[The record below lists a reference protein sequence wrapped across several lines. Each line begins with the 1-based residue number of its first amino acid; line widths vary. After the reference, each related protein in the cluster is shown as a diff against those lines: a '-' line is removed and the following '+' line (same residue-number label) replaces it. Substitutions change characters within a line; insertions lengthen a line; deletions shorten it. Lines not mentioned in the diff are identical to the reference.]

1 MRTRG
6 TEARHVHAHDF
17 IPLRRRVLAVAL
29 VLLLGGC
36 DVLTAPPVPDW
47 PGPHAP
53 YPFPDNIPHRTE

>member
-1 MRTRG
+1 MSMRT
-6 TEARHVHAHDF
+6 
-17 IPLRRRVLAVAL
+17 ISSPLRRRVLAVAL
-29 VLLLGGC
+29 VLVLVLGGC

>member
-1 MRTRG
+1 MSIRMRSFRLWRRG
-6 TEARHVHAHDF
+6 
-17 IPLRRRVLAVAL
+17 LAVAL
-29 VLLLGGC
+29 ALLLLGGC

>member
-1 MRTRG
+1 MSMRTISSP
-6 TEARHVHAHDF
+6 F
-17 IPLRRRVLAVAL
+17 CRRVLAVAL
-29 VLLLGGC
+29 SLMLAGC

>member
-1 MRTRG
+1 MSIRMRSFRLWRRG
-6 TEARHVHAHDF
+6 
-17 IPLRRRVLAVAL
+17 LAVAL
-29 VLLLGGC
+29 ALALLLLGGC

>member
-1 MRTRG
+1 MSMRT
-6 TEARHVHAHDF
+6 
-17 IPLRRRVLAVAL
+17 ISSPLRSRVLAVAL
-29 VLLLGGC
+29 VLVLGGC